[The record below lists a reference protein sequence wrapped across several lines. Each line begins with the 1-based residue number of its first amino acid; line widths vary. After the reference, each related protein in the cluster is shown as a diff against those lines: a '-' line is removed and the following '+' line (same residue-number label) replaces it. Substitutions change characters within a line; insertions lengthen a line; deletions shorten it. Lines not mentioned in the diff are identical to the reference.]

1 MTRRVYAKGRNG
13 EEITRTAGQQSRRDG
28 NAPILP
34 MDEDREPILARIPI
48 RWVLAILAVMIVVA
62 ILDGRGGW

>member
-13 EEITRTAGQQSRRDG
+13 EEIPRTAGQQARRDG
-28 NAPILP
+28 NMPILP
-34 MDEDREPILARIPI
+34 MDEDRAPILARIPI